1 MRMFVY
7 YCMGINNMYGI
18 CFLKK
23 NFIVEVFKFFIDE
36 DGYKGVDFIVK
47 VIFIFLENE

>member
-1 MRMFVY
+1 M
-7 YCMGINNMYGI
+7 NNLI
-18 CFLKK
+18 QDFKK

-47 VIFIFLENE
+47 VIFIFLENEQDIFK

>member
-1 MRMFVY
+1 M
-7 YCMGINNMYGI
+7 NNLI
-18 CFLKK
+18 QDLKK

-47 VIFIFLENE
+47 VIFIFLENEQDIFK